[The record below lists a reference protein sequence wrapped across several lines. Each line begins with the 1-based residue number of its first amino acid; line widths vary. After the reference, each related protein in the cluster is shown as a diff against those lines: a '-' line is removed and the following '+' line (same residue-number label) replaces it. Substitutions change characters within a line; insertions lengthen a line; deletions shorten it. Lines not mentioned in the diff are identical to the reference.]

1 MSGAGKTTL
10 LRELARRGL
19 RTVDTDYDG
28 WTLADGSWDENR
40 ISALLEQHSDVV
52 VSGTVDNQVDFYDRF
67 GHLVLLSVPVDVAIA
82 RVRART
88 DNPYGRTTA
97 EQYEIVRNTE
107 EIEPLL
113 REITLSWTVACPCPS
128 WPIVSRRWP
137 GSRDDGYAGTF
148 ARFSGPAVT
157 SGPVSGGETDQMV
170 RYASPKKAATATA
183 TPVWATKANGELT
196 HSRVLAATAPGR

>member
-1 MSGAGKTTL
+1 MARVLVTGMSGAGKTTL

-19 RTVDTDYDG
+19 CTVDTDYDG
-28 WTLADGSWDENR
+28 WTLADGRWDENR

-82 RVRART
+82 RVSART

-97 EQYEIVRNTE
+97 EQDEIVRNTE

-113 REITLSWTVACPCPS
+113 RESATLEL
-128 WPIVSRRWP
+128 
-137 GSRDDGYAGTF
+137 DGRLSVPELADRVEAL
-148 ARFSGPAVT
+148 ARQP
-157 SGPVSGGETDQMV
+157 
-170 RYASPKKAATATA
+170 R
-183 TPVWATKANGELT
+183 
-196 HSRVLAATAPGR
+196 